1 MHPSSKSAEN
11 QSAENSNT
19 LISHTAQPER
29 PQPERPQPERPQPE
43 RPQPERPQLERPD
56 KPEEACGVFG
66 VYAPD
71 ADVATLTYFGL
82 YALQHR
88 GQESAGIAAF
98 DKGEVHTHKGMG
110 LVSQVFTDDILKHI
124 PGQLAVGHTRY
135 STTGSSHAA
144 NAQPAV
150 LETRLG
156 TLALAHNGNIVNVKA
171 LRASLMEKEN
181 YELVTTSD
189 SELIAIALMEAVNEG
204 ADWIEAATTAFK
216 RCEGAFSLVIGT
228 PAGILAARDPHGIRP
243 LTLGYIGST
252 PPKEKAPTEKAPTEK
267 NSGAQETGY
276 ESCRFVVSSETCGL
290 DIVGAT
296 YLRDIAPGEL
306 VWIDSEGVKSMQWA
320 AAAERKLCVFEMIYF
335 ARPDS
340 LFHSESLYSYR
351 KRIGQRLAIESPA
364 DVDLI
369 MAVPDSG
376 VPAAIGYSEASG
388 IPYAEGLIK
397 NRYVGRTFIQPTQAM
412 REVGIRMKLNP
423 MRDVLAGKR
432 ILIVDDSI
440 VRGTTS
446 RKLVQMLY
454 AAGATEVHMRISS
467 PPVTHPCFYGI
478 DTDNQDQL
486 IAATKSIKEIEAQL
500 GADSLAYLSWEG
512 MLEATGADVNSF
524 CSACFTGNYPIDI
537 PTDVKS
543 AKLMLEKVPANVG

>member
-1 MHPSSKSAEN
+1 MSQPYDA
-11 QSAENSNT
+11 
-19 LISHTAQPER
+19 TA
-29 PQPERPQPERPQPE
+29 
-43 RPQPERPQLERPD
+43 RPD

-66 VYAPD
+66 VYAPNE
-71 ADVATLTYFGL
+71 AVATLAYFGL

-98 DKGEVHTHKGMG
+98 DQGEVHAHKGMG
-110 LVSQVFTDDILKHI
+110 LVSQVFTDNVLKDI
-124 PGQLAVGHTRY
+124 PGQWAVGHTRY
-135 STTGSSHAA
+135 STTGSSHVA

-150 LETRLG
+150 LEARLG
-156 TLALAHNGNIVNVKA
+156 QLALAHNGNIVNVNR
-171 LRASLMEKEN
+171 LRADLLQRED
-181 YELVTTSD
+181 YPLTTTSD
-189 SELIAIALMEAVNEG
+189 SELIAFALMEAVNDG
-204 ADWIEAATTAFK
+204 KDWIEGAIAAFK

-228 PAGILAARDPHGIRP
+228 SAGIIAARDPHGIRP
-243 LTLGYIGST
+243 LVLGYIGSQS
-252 PPKEKAPTEKAPTEK
+252 PEVQAAGYG
-267 NSGAQETGY
+267 SG
-276 ESCRFVVSSETCGL
+276 SFVVASETCGL

-296 YLRDIAPGEL
+296 YLRDVDPGEL
-306 VWIDSEGVKSMQWA
+306 LWIDGHGVKSVHWA
-320 AAAERKLCVFEMIYF
+320 QAERKLCVFEMIYF

-340 LFHSESLYSYR
+340 VFHGESLYSYR
-351 KRIGQRLAIESPA
+351 KRIGQRLAKEAPA

-397 NRYVGRTFIQPTQAM
+397 NRYVGRTFIQPTQTM
-412 REVGIRMKLNP
+412 REAGIRMKLNP
-423 MRDVLAGKR
+423 MRDVLEGKR

-478 DTDNQDQL
+478 DTDSQDQL
-486 IAATKSIKEIEAQL
+486 IAATKSVAEIEAQL

-512 MLEATGADVNSF
+512 MLEATNVPVNSF
-524 CSACFTGNYPIDI
+524 CSACFTGDYPIDI
-537 PTDVKS
+537 PAQVKS
-543 AKLMLEKVPANVG
+543 SKLMLEKVPAEVG

>member
-1 MHPSSKSAEN
+1 MFPIASAAPVESSASVSGSVSDGAPKDA
-11 QSAENSNT
+11 
-19 LISHTAQPER
+19 LGD
-29 PQPERPQPERPQPE
+29 
-43 RPQPERPQLERPD
+43 RPD

-66 VYAPD
+66 VYAPT
-71 ADVATLTYFGL
+71 AEVATLAYFGL

-98 DKGEVHTHKGMG
+98 DQGEVHAHKGMG
-110 LVSQVFTDDILKHI
+110 LVSQVFTDDKLHEM

-144 NAQPAV
+144 NAQPAIV
-150 LETRLG
+150 RTRLG
-156 TLALAHNGNIVNVKA
+156 QLALAHNGNIVNVGELRDA
-171 LRASLMEKEN
+171 LLERNHDLI
-181 YELVTTSD
+181 TTSD
-189 SELIAIALMEAVNEG
+189 SELIAFALAEAVDDGQNWIEG
-204 ADWIEAATTAFK
+204 AIAAFK

-228 PAGILAARDPHGIRP
+228 PGGILATRDPHGIRP
-243 LTLGYIGST
+243 LVLGYIGT
-252 PPKEKAPTEKAPTEK
+252 KAPAYAPEKS
-267 NSGAQETGY
+267 SGGAGADGGAGTGY
-276 ESCRFVVSSETCGL
+276 GSGKFVVASETCGL

-296 YLRDIAPGEL
+296 YLRDVAPGEL
-306 VWIDSEGVKSMQWA
+306 LWIDGSGVKSVQWSEPT
-320 AAAERKLCVFEMIYF
+320 ERKLCVFEMIYF

-340 LFHSESLYSYR
+340 IFNGESLYSYR
-351 KRIGQRLAIESPA
+351 KRIGGRLAKESPA
-364 DVDLI
+364 DVDLV

-376 VPAAIGYSEASG
+376 VPAAIGYSEYSG

-412 REVGIRMKLNP
+412 RETGIRMKLNP
-423 MRDVLAGKR
+423 MRDVLEGKR

-486 IAATKSIKEIEAQL
+486 IAATKSIKEIEVQL

-512 MLEATGADVNSF
+512 MLEETNAAVGSF
-524 CSACFTGNYPIDI
+524 CSACFTGDYPIDI
-537 PTDVKS
+537 PVQVKS
-543 AKLMLEKVPANVG
+543 SKLILEKVPAEVS